1 MVHHVNGNIFVR
13 YFAVA
18 FGVFINIPY
27 QVIDMLVT
35 QNTFLME
42 KTNQIILDSLKVV
55 RVSF

>member
-13 YFAVA
+13 YFTVA
-18 FGVFINIPY
+18 FGVFINIHY

-42 KTNQIILDSLKVV
+42 KTNQMILDSLKVV